1 MTKKEQFEKY
11 LFNSAKINR
20 IQKEIDQVLV
30 YQHVV
35 DDKIDAAE
43 KAGANMSE
51 IDSLCCEYNEL
62 EEKRIELSL
71 RKNKIEKE
79 MLLFELDMIKS
90 E

>member
-11 LFNSAKINR
+11 LFSIEKINR
-20 IQKEIDQVLV
+20 LQDEIDQVLI
-30 YQHVV
+30 YQNIV
-35 DDKIDAAE
+35 DHKIKAAE
-43 KAGANMSE
+43 DAGVEMSE

-71 RKNKIEKE
+71 RKNKIEKD
-79 MLLFELDMIKS
+79 MLLFELDAIKS